1 MSDSPDPTSPKP
13 RRSSERRRT
22 GGAARKS
29 PGRRKAADRKRPKA
43 PSIIRVAEDPTDQ
56 QQSSIELLK
65 KEAKTGIPSVA
76 VSTALHAVI
85 LLVMA
90 LFVVRIDVDTEG
102 PLNFGW
108 DYEVAKKEEVT
119 PTVMAPVKIKSV
131 QLNQR
136 PPPKVVQKTEPK
148 VDAKPKNVR
157 PIQPV
162 DVARSLALR
171 MPKRTLGKI
180 GGTGTKN
187 SVEQAIKSGLEWL
200 KRQQKSGGNWQ
211 LHAGYPDAGY
221 AVLRTDTGAT
231 ALALLAFL
239 GDGHTQN
246 DGDYQDAVRKGLKWL
261 QGIQKQDGDYHDHTE
276 LGRNTAFYAHS
287 QATIAICEA
296 YALTG
301 DQELGCF
308 CRTGDSISAEFA
320 TSSGRRLALP
330 ASGKR
335 FDGRPVGDRLGVDGS
350 EYRSD
355 GRH

>member
-1 MSDSPDPTSPKP
+1 
-13 RRSSERRRT
+13 
-22 GGAARKS
+22 
-29 PGRRKAADRKRPKA
+29 
-43 PSIIRVAEDPTDQ
+43 
-56 QQSSIELLK
+56 
-65 KEAKTGIPSVA
+65 
-76 VSTALHAVI
+76 
-85 LLVMA
+85 MA

-108 DYEVAKKEEVT
+108 DYEVEKKEEVT

-131 QLNQR
+131 QLSPR
-136 PPPKVVQKTEPK
+136 PTPKVVQKTEPK
-148 VDAKPKNVR
+148 VDARPKIVR

-162 DVARSLALR
+162 DVTRSLALR
-171 MPKRTLGKI
+171 TPKRTLGKI

-221 AVLRTDTGAT
+221 SVLRTDTGAT

-246 DGDYQDAVRKGLKWL
+246 DGDYQEAVRKGLKWL
-261 QGIQKQDGDYHDHTE
+261 RGIQKQDGDYHDHTE

-301 DQELGCF
+301 DQELAA
-308 CRTGDSISAEFA
+308 SAERAIQFLLNSQHPLEGGWRYQPQEKDSMGDLSV
-320 TSSGRRLALP
+320 TGWGLMALNTARMAGIEVP
-330 ASGKR
+330 PEA
-335 FDGRPVGDRLGVDGS
+335 V
-350 EYRSD
+350 
-355 GRH
+355 